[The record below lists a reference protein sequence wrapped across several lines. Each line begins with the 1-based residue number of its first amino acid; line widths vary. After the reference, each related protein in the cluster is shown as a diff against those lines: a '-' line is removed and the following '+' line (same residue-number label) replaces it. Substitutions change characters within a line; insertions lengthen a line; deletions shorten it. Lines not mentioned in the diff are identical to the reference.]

1 MKLGEYLAL
10 GKAIISTPVPWQLP
24 ANLEHGTH
32 IHIVDGSE
40 ESMKEAIELIVCEPT
55 YRLHLEANARAYFD
69 AISSPRAIIQSLVS
83 QA

>member
-1 MKLGEYLAL
+1 MG
-10 GKAIISTPVPWQLP
+10 P
-24 ANLEHGTH
+24 N

-40 ESMKEAIELIVCEPT
+40 ESMKEAIEFIMREPT

-69 AISSPRAIIQSLVS
+69 AISSPRAIIESLVS